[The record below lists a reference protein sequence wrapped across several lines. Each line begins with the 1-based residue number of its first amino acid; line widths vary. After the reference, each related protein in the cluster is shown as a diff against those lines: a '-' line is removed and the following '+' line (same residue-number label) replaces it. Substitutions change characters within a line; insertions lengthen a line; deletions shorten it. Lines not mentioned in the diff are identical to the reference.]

1 MFEIEFAESARG
13 APAPAGG
20 AVRELRW
27 AFLGRVPYGE
37 AMALQEA
44 LRQALRDA
52 TRGRAAARGGARALH
67 TAGGA
72 GAERPE
78 GGQAEGGAGTEMD
91 VGAESAGESGAAG
104 AAGGRVVEA
113 RTATRQLD
121 REGAGVEHLLLLEHP
136 HVYTLG
142 RNASVADVL
151 ASSDWLA
158 ARGIE
163 VVESDR
169 GGQVTYHGPGQLV
182 GYPVLDL
189 HPDRRDVRR
198 YVRDLEEVLIR
209 TLAGYGIAAEV
220 RPGPALIGVWVGNE
234 KIAAIGVHLSRWIT
248 THGFAL
254 NVATDLSLYAGIVP
268 CGLREERVTSMA
280 RRLGAAPPLG
290 EVAAS
295 LAVHFAAV
303 FGRRLAAAA
312 ALPLPASPAAAPS
325 QPASTAPAPAPS

>member
-1 MFEIEFAESARG
+1 MREAGFAQAVHG
-13 APAPAGG
+13 APAPAGA

-27 AFLGRVPYGE
+27 GFLGQVPYGE
-37 AMALQEA
+37 AVALQEA

-52 TRGRAAARGGARALH
+52 ARGVGPTRCGAGAVDG
-67 TAGGA
+67 AGGA
-72 GAERPE
+72 G
-78 GGQAEGGAGTEMD
+78 QVTGAC
-91 VGAESAGESGAAG
+91 AA
-104 AAGGRVVEA
+104 A
-113 RTATRQLD
+113 RQLD
-121 REGAGVEHLLLLEHP
+121 RQGEGVEHLLLLEHP

-142 RNASVADVL
+142 RNASAADVL
-151 ASSDWLA
+151 AGADWLA

-182 GYPVLDL
+182 GYPILDL

-209 TLAGYGIAAEV
+209 TLADYGIAAEV
-220 RPGPALIGVWVGNE
+220 RPGQALIGVWVGDE

-254 NVATDLSLYAGIVP
+254 NVAPDLSLYAGIVP
-268 CGLREERVTSMA
+268 CGLRQEGVTSIA
-280 RRLGAAPPLG
+280 RRRGAAPPLA
-290 EVAAS
+290 EVAAR

-303 FGRRLAAAA
+303 FDRRLVEGM
-312 ALPLPASPAAAPS
+312 S
-325 QPASTAPAPAPS
+325 QRQPWRESRSVSTR